1 MSDNI
6 VPIVVAIVAFVL
18 LTAILTLRSK
28 KKYAEQWSGSVTEV
42 RRYESG
48 GNEGTP
54 QSRVKLK
61 WKRDNGSSGSLDL
74 DEATF
79 DKLYAGLKQGDRLC
93 KKTGEGMP
101 VRE

>member
-1 MSDNI
+1 MSENI
-6 VPIVVAIVAFVL
+6 VAISAAILAFVFL
-18 LTAILTLRSK
+18 AAILTLRSR

-48 GNEGTP
+48 SNEGTP

-74 DEATF
+74 D
-79 DKLYAGLKQGDRLC
+79 
-93 KKTGEGMP
+93 
-101 VRE
+101 